1 VDPTRAGIYSSRYL
15 RCRTSLFIKAL
26 KASSREL
33 RQGELLRTPYM
44 RSSEDLTRRPL
55 VDSSYMGEQI
65 RPTGITY
72 EAAMDAAQNGGGID
86 FEGRNA
92 RVVHL
97 SQKSGRDTPHSAR
110 IELDLGDGY
119 LTLLGYFSREDEFME
134 EARERPF

>member
-1 VDPTRAGIYSSRYL
+1 
-15 RCRTSLFIKAL
+15 
-26 KASSREL
+26 
-33 RQGELLRTPYM
+33 M

-72 EAAMDAAQNGGGID
+72 EAAMDAAQRGGDID
-86 FEGRNA
+86 FEGRKA

-119 LTLLGYFSREDEFME
+119 LALLGYFSGEDEFME

>member
-1 VDPTRAGIYSSRYL
+1 
-15 RCRTSLFIKAL
+15 
-26 KASSREL
+26 
-33 RQGELLRTPYM
+33 M

>member
-1 VDPTRAGIYSSRYL
+1 MQCFLLEHFPTVGSRIL
-15 RCRTSLFIKAL
+15 GEQV
-26 KASSREL
+26 EL
-33 RQGELLRTPYM
+33 WRTPSR
-44 RSSEDLTRRPL
+44 RSSEGLTRRPL

-72 EAAMDAAQNGGGID
+72 EAAMDAAQRGGSID
-86 FEGRNA
+86 FEGRKA

-119 LTLLGYFSREDEFME
+119 LALLGYFSGEDEFME

>member
-1 VDPTRAGIYSSRYL
+1 VLINVPSVKGCKGWRNFREIVLDGL
-15 RCRTSLFIKAL
+15 R
-26 KASSREL
+26 
-33 RQGELLRTPYM
+33 RTPSR

-72 EAAMDAAQNGGGID
+72 EAAMDAAQRGGSID
-86 FEGRNA
+86 FEGRKA